1 MRLEALN
8 ALPEPEARAA
18 LEHCC
23 GARAW
28 VERVCAGRPF
38 RSRAG
43 LFAAAERAADKLR
56 PSDWLEAFACHPRI
70 GDRAALGSGAGAG
83 DVPAAGAGP
92 AAGAALGTT
101 WAGEEQRGTTRAPQ
115 ATLDALAEGNRAY
128 EEKFGYIFIVC
139 ATGKS
144 GDEML
149 ELLRGRLANDPD
161 TELLNAAR
169 EQRAIT
175 RLRLAKLLGESA

>member
-1 MRLEALN
+1 MTLDELN
-8 ALPEPEARAA
+8 ALPEAEARAA
-18 LEHCC
+18 LERCC

-38 RSRAG
+38 RSPAG

-56 PSDWLEAFACHPRI
+56 PPDWLEAFACHPRI
-70 GDRAALGSGAGAG
+70 GDRAAMSGT
-83 DVPAAGAGP
+83 PAAGAGH
-92 AAGAALGTT
+92 AAATGAAA
-101 WAGEEQRGTTRAPQ
+101 WAGEEQRGAVRAPQ

-128 EEKFGYIFIVC
+128 EQKFGYIFIVC
-139 ATGKS
+139 AS
-144 GDEML
+144 GRSADEML
-149 ELLRGRLANDPD
+149 ALLHGRLANDPD

-175 RLRLAKLLGESA
+175 RLRLAKLLGEAA

>member
-1 MRLEALN
+1 MTLEALN

-18 LEHCC
+18 LERCC

-28 VERVCAGRPF
+28 TERVCAGRPY

-56 PSDWLEAFACHPRI
+56 PADWLEAFACHPRI
-70 GDRAALGSGAGAG
+70 GDRGALR
-83 DVPAAGAGP
+83 
-92 AAGAALGTT
+92 GAARSGGAEVASHAA
-101 WAGEEQRGTTRAPQ
+101 WAGEEQSGAAAAPQ

-139 ATGKS
+139 AS
-144 GDEML
+144 GRSADEML
-149 ELLRGRLANDPD
+149 ALLHGRLANDPD

-175 RLRLAKLLGESA
+175 RLRLAKLLGEAA